1 MIYYM
6 IRHKATGEFMP
17 ELRRGRGYTH
27 WNPGKVDTATHLGRR
42 KLLGVPRLFPSR
54 KAAHNS
60 IVQWNSLPNAYN
72 GFRSGPFGSE
82 DFDTNITDDG
92 RKKED
97 LEIVECDITV
107 TSATS
112 Q

>member
-54 KAAHNS
+54 GSAYRA
-60 IVQWNSLPNAYN
+60 IVQWNALPNAYN
-72 GFRSGPFGSE
+72 GFRTTYFGEE

-92 RKKED
+92 RKKDD
-97 LEIVECDITV
+97 LEVVEVDITEV
-107 TSATS
+107 KA
-112 Q
+112 